1 MSLASDTEP
10 HSGDRPSS
18 PCRRKGRRQGRSFAL
33 IDGNDFYVSCERV
46 FDPKLEGRPVVV
58 LSNNDGCVVAR
69 SAEVKALGVKMGT
82 PWFRLRDLA
91 RKHGIVARS
100 SNYSLYGDMSARMM
114 AVLGRFSPEQ
124 EIYSIDE
131 CFLGMD
137 GSAHLDLAECGRRI
151 RAQVRQWLGLPVC
164 VGFGETKT
172 LAKLANFVAKKQ
184 PGFGGVCDLGA
195 LSRAGRDALLESIDV
210 AEVWGVGPRLAPR
223 LKALGIDNVKALREA
238 DPKWLRRV
246 FSVVLERTV
255 AELNG
260 TPCIALAEET
270 PNKQQQI
277 VSSRAFGAYV
287 YELAGLEEAVASYV
301 GRAAERLRRQGSLA
315 GAVQVYVRTNP
326 FKTDQPQYQR
336 GLTVPLA
343 EPTDD
348 TRLLAR
354 AALIGLARLY
364 KPGYAYQKAGV
375 MLLDLTDAGHRQ
387 AALFDADRG
396 KPAVMRAMDRINA
409 CWGRGTLR
417 LAAEGVPASHG
428 WRMRRGMMSP
438 CYTTRWAELP
448 QVG

>member
-1 MSLASDTEP
+1 M
-10 HSGDRPSS
+10 
-18 PCRRKGRRQGRSFAL
+18 FAL
-33 IDGNDFYVSCERV
+33 VDGNNFYVSCERV

-69 SAEVKALGVKMGT
+69 SQEVKALGVKMGV
-82 PWFRLRDLA
+82 PWFQLKNLA
-91 RKHGIVARS
+91 KQHGIVAKS

-114 AVLGRFSPEQ
+114 AVLGRVSPDQ

-137 GSAHLDLAECGRRI
+137 GFAHLDLADYGQRI

-172 LAKLANFVAKKQ
+172 LAKLANHVAKKR
-184 PGFGGVCDLGA
+184 PGFDGVCDLAA
-195 LSRAGRDALLESIDV
+195 LSPAGRDALLEGIDV
-210 AEVWGVGPRLAPR
+210 GEVWGVGYRGTPR
-223 LKALGIDNVKALREA
+223 LKALGIGNVKALRDA
-238 DPKWLRRV
+238 DPTWLRRE

-260 TPCIALAEET
+260 TPCIGLEEEA
-270 PNKQQQI
+270 PAKQQI
-277 VSSRAFGAYV
+277 MSSRAFGAYV
-287 YELAGLEEAVASYV
+287 YDLAGLEEAVATYV
-301 GRAAERLRRQGSLA
+301 GRAAEKLRRQGSRA

-326 FKTDQPQYQR
+326 FKADHPQYQR

-343 EPTDD
+343 EPSDD

-354 AALIGLARLY
+354 AALLGLKRIY

-375 MLLDLTDAGHRQ
+375 MLMDLTDASHMQ
-387 AALFDADRG
+387 AALFDVDRG
-396 KPAVMRAMDRINA
+396 NPAVMRVMDRINA
-409 CWGRGTLR
+409 YWGRGTLR
-417 LAAEGVPASHG
+417 LAAEGVDPA

-438 CYTTRWAELP
+438 CYTTRWSELP
-448 QVG
+448 LVN

>member
-1 MSLASDTEP
+1 MSYAWSQN
-10 HSGDRPSS
+10 S
-18 PCRRKGRRQGRSFAL
+18 PMYAL
-33 IDGNDFYVSCERV
+33 IDGNNFYVSCERV

-69 SAEVKALGVKMGT
+69 SQEVKALGVKMGV
-82 PWFRLRDLA
+82 PWFQLRELA
-91 RKHGIVARS
+91 RRHGIVAKS

-114 AVLGRFSPEQ
+114 AVLGRYSPEQ

-137 GSAHLDLAECGRRI
+137 GFAHLDLAEYGQRI

-172 LAKLANFVAKKQ
+172 LAKLANFVAKKR
-184 PGFGGVCDLGA
+184 PGFGGVCDLA
-195 LSRAGRDALLESIDV
+195 VLTAAEADTLLESIDV
-210 AEVWGVGPRLAPR
+210 GEVWGVGHRGTPR
-223 LKALGIDNVKALREA
+223 LKALGIDNVKALRDA
-238 DPKWLRRV
+238 DPKWLRRE

-260 TPCIALAEET
+260 SPCIGLEEAA
-270 PNKQQQI
+270 PAKQQI
-277 VSSRAFGAYV
+277 MSSRAFGAYV
-287 YELAGLEEAVASYV
+287 YDLAGLEEAVATYV
-301 GRAAERLRRQGSLA
+301 GRAAEKLRKQGSRA

-326 FKTDQPQYQR
+326 FKADHPQYQR
-336 GLTVPLA
+336 GLTVPLP
-343 EPTDD
+343 EPADD

-354 AALIGLARLY
+354 AAIMGLRRLF

-375 MLLDLTDAGHRQ
+375 MLLDLSDAGHAQ
-387 AALFDADRG
+387 GALFETDRG
-396 KPAVMRAMDRINA
+396 KPALMRVMDRVNA
-409 CWGRGTLR
+409 QWGRGTMR
-417 LAAEGVPASHG
+417 LAAEGVPASNRD

-448 QVG
+448 RVS

>member
-1 MSLASDTEP
+1 MT
-10 HSGDRPSS
+10 
-18 PCRRKGRRQGRSFAL
+18 FAL
-33 IDGNDFYVSCERV
+33 IDGNNFYVSCERV

-69 SAEVKALGVKMGT
+69 SQEVKALGVKMGV
-82 PWFRLRDLA
+82 PWFQLRELA
-91 RKHGIVARS
+91 RKHGIVAKS

-114 AVLGRFSPEQ
+114 AVLGRYSPEQ

-137 GSAHLDLAECGRRI
+137 GFAHLDLAEYGQRI

-172 LAKLANFVAKKQ
+172 LAKLANFVAKKR
-184 PGFGGVCDLGA
+184 PGFDGVCDLGA
-195 LSRAGRDALLESIDV
+195 LSPAGRDALLEGIDV
-210 AEVWGVGPRLAPR
+210 GEVWGVGHRGKPR
-223 LKALGIDNVKALREA
+223 LKALGLDNVKALRDA
-238 DPKWLRRV
+238 DPKWLRRE

-260 TPCIALAEET
+260 TSCIDLEEET
-270 PNKQQQI
+270 PNKQQI
-277 VSSRAFGAYV
+277 MSSRAFGAYV
-287 YELAGLEEAVASYV
+287 YDLAGLEEAVATYV
-301 GRAAERLRRQGSLA
+301 GRAAEKLRRQGSRA

-326 FKTDQPQYQR
+326 FKADHPQYQR
-336 GLTVPLA
+336 GLTVPLP
-343 EPTDD
+343 EPADD

-354 AALIGLARLY
+354 AALMGLRRLF

-375 MLLDLTDAGHRQ
+375 MLLDLSDAGHAQ
-387 AALFDADRG
+387 GALFEADRG
-396 KPAVMRAMDRINA
+396 KPALMRVMDRVNA
-409 CWGRGTLR
+409 HWGRGTMR
-417 LAAEGVPASHG
+417 LAAEGVPASNRD

-448 QVG
+448 RVG